1 LRRQL
6 ESAFNLAELQELC
19 FALAVDYE
27 NLGEGGKSQKIIA
40 LLYLLA
46 RAEQLPQL
54 IALCQQERPSLDW
67 TPFAEAIATNPE
79 QFLPKPGE
87 RPSGDILI
95 SGGDFRGAVINI
107 QSTIVGT
114 AEVKEIE
121 SLPPEPGEPPYKGLQ
136 FFDEADAD
144 RFVGREQLTARLVG
158 RLHQLRFLAVI
169 GASGSGKSSL
179 VRAGVLPA
187 LRRGTRLAD
196 GALPPA
202 ESGQWGIYLFTPT
215 AHPLEALAATLM
227 RESESVTAVTT
238 LQQELSANPRTLALT
253 ARQLL
258 ARQGRKHLLLV
269 IDQFEEIFTL
279 CRQPEER
286 QAFIDNLVASVP
298 PDDPQPLTIVITLRA
313 DFYAQCAQYE
323 GLRQLV
329 SQQQEY
335 IGAMN
340 RDELFRIIVQPA
352 ALGDWRLQEGLVE
365 LMLDDVGDEPG
376 ALPLLA
382 HALLETWAR
391 RRGRT
396 LTLSAYKEAG
406 GVRGAIAQT
415 AETLFQQRLNQAQ
428 QAVARA
434 IFIRLTELGE
444 TLADGETA
452 TPDTRRRVQ
461 FSELIT
467 RAADPQILDAVLSL
481 LVDAR
486 LVTTDLIPPQ
496 ETKVV
501 EVAHEALIREWP
513 TLRRWLNEN
522 REGLLRHRQL
532 TDAVNEWLKDGR
544 DPGYLFRGARL
555 RQTLAW
561 IDAAPDPLSL
571 DELEFIEASRAA
583 AEEEEKRA
591 RQLANARQRQRL
603 LVGVAAVLL
612 LAVMLFVAN
621 LLGAFNAF
629 REPGQMSGTFNIAV
643 AEMAVT
649 GDVSA
654 ETTQQLSER
663 IAANLTAGF
672 DDTVGVQVWHDSPE
686 LRREENITIGVVS
699 DAEDGEQAPTA
710 VAERLNADM
719 VVYGTLAPDGQFSAL
734 QLQFYLAPQYGA
746 DFTNMVGV
754 YQFTQPIPLFNP
766 ADPGLEIERPV
777 QALAEMAQ
785 GLTYEVVGEPE
796 TALAHLQRAGDLL
809 PESDIIHYFI
819 GQELF
824 FLAQRDLANTELVTE
839 AEAAFQQA
847 IEANPENARAQ
858 IGLGSVHL
866 LRAQNLLDAA
876 FAEELKGDELAAA
889 MTAVQT
895 EAIAAQSAYAPIAVQ
910 PPQLEAY
917 GVPVNHIAQ
926 LGQGIAH
933 RILAEVAFEQ
943 GDIAQA
949 AREIEQGIAIM
960 ETAEAGL
967 DDVQDYRLRAQLY
980 QIMGTLYEWL
990 SFLLVESDPSGSTA
1004 ARQNAANAYDQCR
1017 QQGEQFPFDTYM
1029 MEAIIRPL
1037 CLPALEALTNQ

>member
-1 LRRQL
+1 
-6 ESAFNLAELQELC
+6 
-19 FALAVDYE
+19 
-27 NLGEGGKSQKIIA
+27 
-40 LLYLLA
+40 
-46 RAEQLPQL
+46 
-54 IALCQQERPSLDW
+54 
-67 TPFAEAIATNPE
+67 
-79 QFLPKPGE
+79 
-87 RPSGDILI
+87 
-95 SGGDFRGAVINI
+95 
-107 QSTIVGT
+107 
-114 AEVKEIE
+114 
-121 SLPPEPGEPPYKGLQ
+121 
-136 FFDEADAD
+136 
-144 RFVGREQLTARLVG
+144 
-158 RLHQLRFLAVI
+158 
-169 GASGSGKSSL
+169 
-179 VRAGVLPA
+179 

-238 LQQELSANPRTLALT
+238 LQQELTSNPRALALT

-269 IDQFEEIFTL
+269 IDQFEELFTL

-286 QAFIDNLVASVP
+286 QAFIDNLVTAANP
-298 PDDPQPLTIVITLRA
+298 NEAQPLTILITLRA
-313 DFYAQCAQYE
+313 DFYAQCAQYD

-340 RDELFRIIVQPA
+340 RDELFRAIVQPA
-352 ALGDWRLQEGLVE
+352 ALGNWRLQEGLVE

-415 AETLFQQRLNQAQ
+415 AETVFQQRLNPAQ

-444 TLADGETA
+444 TLGDGETA
-452 TPDTRRRVQ
+452 VPDTRRRVQ

-467 RAADPQILDAVLSL
+467 QSTDPQVLDAVLSL

-555 RQTLAW
+555 RQTLSW
-561 IDAAPDPLSL
+561 IDTAPDPLSL
-571 DELEFIEASRAA
+571 DELAFLEASRAA
-583 AEEEEKRA
+583 AAEEEKQA
-591 RQLANARQRQRL
+591 RQLASARQRQRV

-612 LAVMLFVAN
+612 LAVLLFAAYS
-621 LLGAFNAF
+621 LGAFNAF

-643 AEMAVT
+643 AEMAA
-649 GDVSA
+649 GDTPA

-663 IAANLTAGF
+663 IAENLTAVF
-672 DDTVGVQVWHDSPE
+672 DEAAGVQVWHDSAE
-686 LRREENITIGVVS
+686 LRLEENARIGVVVDEGDEGQS
-699 DAEDGEQAPTA
+699 PTA

-754 YQFTQPIPLFNP
+754 YQFTQPIPLFDP

-796 TALAHLQRAGDLL
+796 RALAHLQQAGELL
-809 PESDIIHYFI
+809 PESDIIQYFI

-824 FLAQRDLANTELVTE
+824 FLAQADLANTELVAE
-839 AEAAFQQA
+839 AEAAFQRA
-847 IEANPENARAQ
+847 IAANPENVRAQ

-866 LRAQNLLDAA
+866 LRAQNLL
-876 FAEELKGDELAAA
+876 AEALAVEEVDVEAL
-889 MTAVQT
+889 TAVQS
-895 EAIAAQSAYAPIAVQ
+895 EATAAQTAYAPIAEQ

-943 GDIAQA
+943 GDADRAQQ
-949 AREIEQGIAIM
+949 EIERGIAIM
-960 ETAEAGL
+960 ETAESGL
-967 DDVQDYRLRAQLY
+967 DEVQDYRLRAQLY
-980 QIMGTLYEWL
+980 QIMGTLYEWQA
-990 SFLLVESDPSGSTA
+990 FLLAGQDEAGRRVA
-1004 ARQNAANAYDQCR
+1004 LQNAANAYEQCR

-1029 MEAIIRPL
+1029 VEAIIEPL
-1037 CLPALEALTNQ
+1037 CIPNLEALTNQ